1 MTNMEKLTFGILLI
15 STSPITFAAPS
26 PNAIVTVPQAI
37 PAISQAGLIGLA
49 FVVGIIG
56 ASLIRKYKAADK

>member
-1 MTNMEKLTFGILLI
+1 MTNRERLTFGAFMI
-15 STSPITFAAPS
+15 SIGSIAVAAPS

-49 FVVGIIG
+49 FAVGIIG
-56 ASLIRKYKAADK
+56 ASLIRKYKATNT

>member
-1 MTNMEKLTFGILLI
+1 MNNQKKILFGTFLLSI
-15 STSPITFAAPS
+15 GSIASAGTVNSI
-26 PNAIVTVPQAI
+26 ITVPQSV

-56 ASLIRKYKAADK
+56 ARLISKFKTAKT